1 MRKAG
6 ILLLLLFTCL
16 PFLLFAQEEDEEEP
30 EWDYYY
36 DDIHSRGDQ
45 TFIIS
50 LGTIFPTVFMNNGHK
65 IAHKFSPPIGGTASL
80 SYHYYFKPN
89 IFFGGEAGGMFVP
102 TLGGNT
108 LYLIL
113 LGVKG
118 GYQFNYRKFEFPVSL
133 GLGVSWHRYLSMGYF
148 GPYLKFGGAAFY
160 RFSNSW
166 SFGINS
172 NWYWLP
178 EWTKVKSENVH
189 GNMLDITLCARYHF

>member
-6 ILLLLLFTCL
+6 VLLLLLLTCL
-16 PFLLFAQEEDEEEP
+16 PFLLAAQEDEEP

-50 LGTIFPTVFMNNGHK
+50 LGTIFPTIFMNNGQK
-65 IAHKFSPPIGGTASL
+65 IEHKFSPPVGGIGFL
-80 SYHYYFKPN
+80 SYQYYFKTN
-89 IFFGGEAGGMFVP
+89 IFVGGEVSFMFAP

-108 LYLIL
+108 LFIIP

-118 GYQFNYRKFEFPVSL
+118 GYQFNYRKFEFPISL
-133 GLGVSWHRYLSMGYF
+133 SVGVSWHRYLSMLYF
-148 GPYLKFGGAAFY
+148 GPYLKAGGAAFY

-172 NWYWLP
+172 NWLFFP
-178 EWTKVKSENVH
+178 EWTGKKSENVY
-189 GNMLDITLCARYHF
+189 GNMLELTLCARYHF